1 MLHLNEV
8 TREVIALSLSN
19 LQRNWVVL
27 SPNSPRISDPSSGIV
42 YSCIRSSLNLLR
54 NASDAMGDVEDR
66 PRATADPIQR

>member
-8 TREVIALSLSN
+8 MREVIALSLSN
-19 LQRNWVVL
+19 LQRNRVVL
-27 SPNSPRISDPSSGIV
+27 RSDLAEDLRPVVGDRVQLHQVI
-42 YSCIRSSLNLLR
+42 LNLLR